1 MSNNEL
7 VLDLDKSRKPT
18 LKESTLDLLFR
29 SNLREKHEI
38 RIDKILLRAPI
49 VLTYVRIVY
58 VGLFL

>member
-18 LKESTLDLLFR
+18 LMESTLDLLFR

-38 RIDKILLRAPI
+38 RIDKILLQAPI

>member
-18 LKESTLDLLFR
+18 LMESTLDLLFR